1 MLSINGL
8 TIKGMNI
15 IFRKRTPFIKRWSK
29 TKRVAI
35 AGILACNSDIIILDE
50 ATSMLDP
57 EGVNSVVELFREL
70 KDVYHKTM
78 ITITHDLD
86 IASLSD
92 RIIVLK
98 EGQIV
103 LEGQPDEVFNHEELL
118 KDAYLDIPF
127 NLKLY
132 NQVKNDQELSQNEG
146 LVKALWEFSLT
157 K

>member
-1 MLSINGL
+1 
-8 TIKGMNI
+8 
-15 IFRKRTPFIKRWSK
+15 
-29 TKRVAI
+29 
-35 AGILACNSDIIILDE
+35 
-50 ATSMLDP
+50 
-57 EGVNSVVELFREL
+57 
-70 KDVYHKTM
+70 M